1 MKKKFFGVLLIVLAL
16 FALTACTSLSGKYY
30 KINESSS
37 GAYEGF
43 DDDTY
48 FNFTD
53 KSFTAISDG
62 NEEGA
67 GVIDNDK
74 STLISGQ
81 FVLTYTLKDDVL
93 TVTDGKDTAKYV
105 QKDSDLYHSL
115 SKKNIAKKNAEWD
128 LKSAEENYEKAF
140 EKVQNRVVLDFKKKY
155 LGTYR
160 NNNVEVVFNAE
171 EFSYKSLLN
180 VSSSSDTRTEKYK
193 ISIVSTQNNS
203 DEFTVKDWKTAKEE
217 IDKIKTWSDY
227 IKYNSKGEISI
238 KYGGDDLDNYEI
250 YFTFD
255 KNSQTLTRLED
266 HHGGGPLAI
275 EMGFDSD
282 DNKLVKE

>member
-1 MKKKFFGVLLIVLAL
+1 MLTVLAL

-62 NEEGA
+62 NEEGT

-74 STLISGQ
+74 STLTSGQ

-93 TVTDGKDTAKYV
+93 IVTDGKDTAKYV

-140 EKVQNRVVLDFKKKY
+140 EKAQKRVVLDFKKKY
-155 LGTYR
+155 LGTYK
-160 NNNVEVVFNAE
+160 NSNVEVVFNAE

-180 VSSSSDTRTEKYK
+180 DSSSSDTKTEKYK
-193 ISIVSTQNNS
+193 INIVSTLHDS
-203 DEFTVKDWKTAKEE
+203 DDFTANDWRTAKEQL
-217 IDKIKTWSDY
+217 DKIETWSDY
-227 IKYNSKGEISI
+227 IKYNSKGEILIS
-238 KYGGDDLDNYEI
+238 YGGDDLDNYEI

-255 KNSQTLTRLED
+255 KDNKTLTRLNNRY
-266 HHGGGPLAI
+266 GGGPLAI
-275 EMGFDSD
+275 DMGFDSD
-282 DNKLVKE
+282 DDKLVKE